1 MFASR
6 GWGFGLTL
14 GWLYLFGYSLKTGI
28 SWFYILCI
36 LVFALRCWTVPYYGT
51 VSCVYYVFLDIPLIW
66 ACRFCVKFIYSLLV
80 HQGTRQG
87 LK

>member
-28 SWFYILCI
+28 SWLCILCI

-51 VSCVYYVFLDIPLIW
+51 VSRVSYVF
-66 ACRFCVKFIYSLLV
+66 
-80 HQGTRQG
+80 
-87 LK
+87 